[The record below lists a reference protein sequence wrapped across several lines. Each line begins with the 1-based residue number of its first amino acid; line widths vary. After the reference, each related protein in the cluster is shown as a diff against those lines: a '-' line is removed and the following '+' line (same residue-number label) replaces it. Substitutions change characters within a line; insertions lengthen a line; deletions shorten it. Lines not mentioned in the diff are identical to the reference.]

1 MGDSA
6 RERVLV
12 TGGASGIGAA
22 IVAQQRALG
31 RDVCVIDKQPGGI
44 VADLGVAAEVEAAL
58 DQALADGPI
67 HRLVNNVGYIRVA
80 NLAELDV
87 DDALRTYEI
96 NVIAAMR
103 CAKALLPGMR
113 EAGFGRIVNIAS
125 RAALG
130 KAGRSAYSGSKA
142 GIIGITRTWALEL
155 GQHGIT
161 VNAISPGPIRTA
173 MFEAANPAGEPRTQ
187 QIIDAIPV
195 KRVGEPDDIAAA
207 VGFLLDDRGFITGQ
221 NLNVCGGMTIGAA
234 PL

>member
-1 MGDSA
+1 MA
-6 RERVLV
+6 ETTTERVLV

-22 IVAQQRALG
+22 IVEQQRSLG
-31 RDVCVIDKQPGGI
+31 RDVVVIDKQPGGI
-44 VADLGVAAEVEAAL
+44 QADLADAAQVAD
-58 DQALADGPI
+58 ALAEALAGGPI

-80 NLAELDV
+80 ALEDLEIE
-87 DDALRTYEI
+87 DALRTYEI
-96 NVIAAMR
+96 NVVAAMR
-103 CAKALLPGMR
+103 CAQALLPGMR

-142 GIIGITRTWALEL
+142 GIIGVTRTWALEL

-161 VNAISPGPIRTA
+161 VNAVSPGPIRTA
-173 MFEAANPAGEPRTQ
+173 MFDAANPAGDPRTQ

-195 KRVGEPDDIAAA
+195 KRVGEPADIAGA
-207 VGFLLDDRGFITGQ
+207 VGFLLDEAGFITGQ

>member
-1 MGDSA
+1 MA
-6 RERVLV
+6 ETTIERVLV
-12 TGGASGIGAA
+12 TGGANGIGAA
-22 IVAQQRALG
+22 IAAQQRALG
-31 RDVCVIDKQPGGI
+31 RDVVIIDKQPGGI
-44 VADLGVAAEVEAAL
+44 EADLGDAAQVEAAL
-58 DQALADGPI
+58 AEALAGGPI
-67 HRLVNNVGYIRVA
+67 HRLVNNVGYIKVA
-80 NLAELDV
+80 NLDELDI

-96 NVIAAMR
+96 NVVAAMR
-103 CAKALLPGMR
+103 CAQALLPGMR

-142 GIIGITRTWALEL
+142 GIIGLTRTWALEL
-155 GQHGIT
+155 GVDGIT

-187 QIIDAIPV
+187 AIIDAIPV
-195 KRVGEPDDIAAA
+195 KRVGEPEDIAKA
-207 VGFLLDDRGFITGQ
+207 VAFFLDESGFITGQ

>member
-1 MGDSA
+1 MAEST

-22 IVAQQRALG
+22 IAAQQRELG
-31 RDVCVIDKQPGGI
+31 RDVVVIDKQPGGI
-44 VADLGVAAEVEAAL
+44 EADLGDAAQVEAAIAE
-58 DQALADGPI
+58 ALAGGPI

-80 NLAELDV
+80 NLDELDI
-87 DDALRTYEI
+87 DDALRSYEI
-96 NVIAAMR
+96 NVVAAMR
-103 CAKALLPGMR
+103 CAQGLLPGMK

-195 KRVGEPDDIAAA
+195 KRVGEPEDVAAA
-207 VGFLLDDRGFITGQ
+207 VGFLLDEAGFITGQ

>member
-1 MGDSA
+1 MA
-6 RERVLV
+6 ETTTERVLV

-22 IVAQQRALG
+22 IVEQQRSLG
-31 RDVCVIDKQPGGI
+31 RDVVVIDKQPGGI
-44 VADLGVAAEVEAAL
+44 QADLADAAQVADAL
-58 DQALADGPI
+58 TEALAGGPI

-80 NLAELDV
+80 ALEDLEIE
-87 DDALRTYEI
+87 DALRTYEI
-96 NVIAAMR
+96 NVVAAMR
-103 CAKALLPGMR
+103 CAQALLPGMR

-142 GIIGITRTWALEL
+142 GIIGVTRTWALEL

-161 VNAISPGPIRTA
+161 VNAVSPGPIRTA
-173 MFEAANPAGEPRTQ
+173 MFDAANPAGDPRTQ

-195 KRVGEPDDIAAA
+195 KRVGEPADIAGA
-207 VGFLLDDRGFITGQ
+207 VGFLLDEAGFITGQ

>member
-1 MGDSA
+1 MA
-6 RERVLV
+6 ETTTERVLV

-22 IVAQQRALG
+22 IVEQQRSLG
-31 RDVCVIDKQPGGI
+31 RDVVVIDKQPGGI
-44 VADLGVAAEVEAAL
+44 QADLADAAQVADAL
-58 DQALADGPI
+58 DEALAGGPI

-80 NLAELDV
+80 ALEELEIE
-87 DDALRTYEI
+87 DALRTYEI
-96 NVIAAMR
+96 NVVAAMR
-103 CAKALLPGMR
+103 CAQALLPGMR

-142 GIIGITRTWALEL
+142 GIIGVTRTWALEL

-161 VNAISPGPIRTA
+161 VNAVSPGPIRTA
-173 MFEAANPAGEPRTQ
+173 MFDAANPAGDPRTQ

-195 KRVGEPDDIAAA
+195 KRVGEPADIAGA
-207 VGFLLDDRGFITGQ
+207 VGFLLDEAGFITGQ

>member
-1 MGDSA
+1 MADSA
-6 RERVLV
+6 KERVLV
-12 TGGASGIGAA
+12 TGGAGGIGAA
-22 IVAQQRALG
+22 IVAQQRGLG
-31 RDVCVIDKQPGGI
+31 REVIVIDKQPGGI
-44 VADLGVAAEVEAAL
+44 VADLGEAA
-58 DQALADGPI
+58 QVETALTEALVGGPI

-80 NLAELDV
+80 NLEELDI

-96 NVIAAMR
+96 NVLAAMR
-103 CAKALLPGMR
+103 CAKALVPGMR

-142 GIIGITRTWALEL
+142 GIIGVTRTWALEL

-161 VNAISPGPIRTA
+161 VNAVSPGPIRTA
-173 MFEAANPAGEPRTQ
+173 MFEAANPAGEPSTQ

-195 KRVGEPDDIAAA
+195 KRVGEPDDISAA
-207 VGFLLDDRGFITGQ
+207 VGFLLDERGFITGQ
-221 NLNVCGGMTIGAA
+221 NLNVCGGMTIGAT

>member
-1 MGDSA
+1 MAEST

-22 IVAQQRALG
+22 IAAQQRELG
-31 RDVCVIDKQPGGI
+31 RDVVVIDKQPGGI
-44 VADLGVAAEVEAAL
+44 EADLGDAAQVEAAIAE
-58 DQALADGPI
+58 ALAGGPI

-80 NLAELDV
+80 NLDELDI
-87 DDALRTYEI
+87 DDALRSYEI
-96 NVIAAMR
+96 NVVAAMR
-103 CAKALLPGMR
+103 CAQELLPGMK

-195 KRVGEPDDIAAA
+195 KRVGEPEDVAAA
-207 VGFLLDDRGFITGQ
+207 VGFLLDEAGFITGQ

>member
-1 MGDSA
+1 MGESKND
-6 RERVLV
+6 RVLV

-22 IVAQQRALG
+22 IVDRQRALG
-31 RDVCVIDKQPGGI
+31 RDVVVIDKQPGGI
-44 VADLGVAAEVEAAL
+44 VADLGSADEVAG
-58 DQALADGPI
+58 ALAEALAGGPI

-80 NLAELDV
+80 NLADLDF

-103 CAKALLPGMR
+103 CAQALLPGMR
-113 EAGFGRIVNIAS
+113 DAGFGRIVNIAS
-125 RAALG
+125 RASLG
-130 KAGRSAYSGSKA
+130 KAGRTAYSGSKA
-142 GIIGITRTWALEL
+142 GLIGVTRTWALEL

-161 VNAISPGPIRTA
+161 VNAVSPGPIRTA
-173 MFEAANPAGEPRTQ
+173 MFEAANPPGDPRTQ

-195 KRVGEPDDIAAA
+195 KRAGEPDDVAAA
-207 VGFLLDDRGFITGQ
+207 VGFLLDESGFITGQ

>member
-1 MGDSA
+1 MA
-6 RERVLV
+6 ETTNERVLV

-22 IVAQQRALG
+22 IAAQQRAQG
-31 RDVCVIDKQPGGI
+31 REVVIIDKQPGGI
-44 VADLGVAAEVEAAL
+44 EADMGDAEQVEAAL
-58 DQALADGPI
+58 AEALAGGPI

-80 NLAELDV
+80 DLEDLDF
-87 DDALRTYEI
+87 DDVLRTYEI
-96 NVIAAMR
+96 NTVAAMR

-113 EAGFGRIVNIAS
+113 KAGFGRIVNIAS

-130 KAGRSAYSGSKA
+130 KPGRGAYGGSKA
-142 GIIGITRTWALEL
+142 GLIGITRTWALEL
-155 GQHGIT
+155 GRHGIT
-161 VNAISPGPIRTA
+161 VNAVSPGPIRTA

-195 KRVGEPDDIAAA
+195 KRVGEPEDIASA
-207 VGFLLDDRGFITGQ
+207 VAFLLDDRGFITGQ

>member
-1 MGDSA
+1 MADSA

-31 RDVCVIDKQPGGI
+31 REVVVIDKQPGGI
-44 VADLGVAAEVEAAL
+44 VADLGDAAQVEEAL
-58 DQALADGPI
+58 RQALADGPI

-80 NLAELDV
+80 NLEELDI

-96 NVIAAMR
+96 NVVAAMR
-103 CAKALLPGMR
+103 CAKALVPGMR
-113 EAGFGRIVNIAS
+113 DAGFGRIVNIAS

-142 GIIGITRTWALEL
+142 GMIGITRTWALEL

-207 VGFLLDDRGFITGQ
+207 VGFLLDERGFITGQ

>member
-1 MGDSA
+1 MAEST

-22 IVAQQRALG
+22 IAAQQRGLG
-31 RDVCVIDKQPGGI
+31 RDVVVIDKQPGGI
-44 VADLGVAAEVEAAL
+44 EADLSDAAQVEAAIAE
-58 DQALADGPI
+58 ALADGPI

-80 NLAELDV
+80 NLDELDI
-87 DDALRTYEI
+87 DDALRSYEI
-96 NVIAAMR
+96 NVVAAMR
-103 CAKALLPGMR
+103 CAKGLLPGMKD
-113 EAGFGRIVNIAS
+113 AGFGRIVNIAS

-195 KRVGEPDDIAAA
+195 KRVGEPDDVAAA
-207 VGFLLDDRGFITGQ
+207 VGFLLDEAGFITGQ

>member
-1 MGDSA
+1 MA
-6 RERVLV
+6 ETTTERVLV

-22 IVAQQRALG
+22 IVEQQRSLG
-31 RDVCVIDKQPGGI
+31 RDVVVIDKQPGGI
-44 VADLGVAAEVEAAL
+44 QADLADGAQVADAL
-58 DQALADGPI
+58 TEALAGGPI

-80 NLAELDV
+80 ALEDLEIE
-87 DDALRTYEI
+87 DALRTYEI
-96 NVIAAMR
+96 NVVAAMR
-103 CAKALLPGMR
+103 CAQALLPGMR

-142 GIIGITRTWALEL
+142 GIIGVTRTWALEL

-161 VNAISPGPIRTA
+161 VNAVSPGPIRTA
-173 MFEAANPAGEPRTQ
+173 MFDAANPAGDPRTQ

-195 KRVGEPDDIAAA
+195 KRVGEPADIAGA
-207 VGFLLDDRGFITGQ
+207 VGFLLDEAGFITGQ

>member
-1 MGDSA
+1 MA
-6 RERVLV
+6 ETTNERVLV

-22 IVAQQRALG
+22 IVAQQRDLG
-31 RDVCVIDKQPGGI
+31 RDVVVIDKQPGGI
-44 VADLGVAAEVEAAL
+44 EADVSDPAQVEAAL
-58 DQALADGPI
+58 AEALAGGPI

-80 NLAELDV
+80 NLEDLDF
-87 DDALRTYEI
+87 DDVLRTYEI
-96 NVIAAMR
+96 NTVAAMR

-113 EAGFGRIVNIAS
+113 EAGFGRIVNVAS

-130 KAGRSAYSGSKA
+130 KTGRSAYSGSKA

-161 VNAISPGPIRTA
+161 VNAVSPGPIRTPLFDA
-173 MFEAANPAGEPRTQ
+173 SNPADDPRTR

-195 KRVGEPDDIAAA
+195 KRVGEPEDVAAA
-207 VGFLLDDRGFITGQ
+207 VGFLLDEAGFITGQ

>member
-1 MGDSA
+1 MAEST

-22 IVAQQRALG
+22 IAAQQRELG
-31 RDVCVIDKQPGGI
+31 RDVVVIDKQPGGI
-44 VADLGVAAEVEAAL
+44 EADLGDAAQVEAAIAE
-58 DQALADGPI
+58 ALAGGPI

-80 NLAELDV
+80 NLDELDI
-87 DDALRTYEI
+87 DDALRSYEI
-96 NVIAAMR
+96 NVVAAMR
-103 CAKALLPGMR
+103 CAQGLLPGMR

-195 KRVGEPDDIAAA
+195 KRVGEPEDVAAA
-207 VGFLLDDRGFITGQ
+207 VGFLLDEAGFITGQ

>member
-1 MGDSA
+1 MAEST

-22 IVAQQRALG
+22 IAAQQRELG
-31 RDVCVIDKQPGGI
+31 RDVVVIDKQPGGI
-44 VADLGVAAEVEAAL
+44 EADLGDAAQVEAAIAE
-58 DQALADGPI
+58 ALAGGPI

-80 NLAELDV
+80 NLDELDI
-87 DDALRTYEI
+87 DDAMRSYEI
-96 NVIAAMR
+96 NVVAAMR
-103 CAKALLPGMR
+103 CAQGLLPGMK

-195 KRVGEPDDIAAA
+195 KRVGEPEDVAAA
-207 VGFLLDDRGFITGQ
+207 VGFLLDEAGFITGQ

>member
-1 MGDSA
+1 MA
-6 RERVLV
+6 ETTTERVLV

-22 IVAQQRALG
+22 IVEQQRSLG
-31 RDVCVIDKQPGGI
+31 RDVVVIDKQPGGI
-44 VADLGVAAEVEAAL
+44 QADLADAAQVAD
-58 DQALADGPI
+58 ALAEALAGGPI

-80 NLAELDV
+80 ALEELEIE
-87 DDALRTYEI
+87 DALRTYEI
-96 NVIAAMR
+96 NVVAAMR
-103 CAKALLPGMR
+103 CAQALLPGMR

-142 GIIGITRTWALEL
+142 GIIGVTRTWALEL

-161 VNAISPGPIRTA
+161 VNAVSPGPIRTA
-173 MFEAANPAGEPRTQ
+173 MFDAANPAGDPRTQ

-195 KRVGEPDDIAAA
+195 KRVGEPADIAGA
-207 VGFLLDDRGFITGQ
+207 VGFLLDEAGFITGQ

>member
-1 MGDSA
+1 M
-6 RERVLV
+6 LV

-22 IVAQQRALG
+22 IAAQQRGLG
-31 RDVCVIDKQPGGI
+31 RDVVVIDKQPGGI
-44 VADLGVAAEVEAAL
+44 EADLSDSAQVEAAIAE
-58 DQALADGPI
+58 ALADGPI

-80 NLAELDV
+80 NLDELDI
-87 DDALRTYEI
+87 DDALRSYEI
-96 NVIAAMR
+96 NVVAAMR
-103 CAKALLPGMR
+103 CAQGLLPGMK

-155 GQHGIT
+155 GRHGIT

-195 KRVGEPDDIAAA
+195 KRVGEPEDVAAA
-207 VGFLLDDRGFITGQ
+207 VGFLLDEAGFITGQ

>member
-1 MGDSA
+1 MA
-6 RERVLV
+6 ETTNERVLV

-31 RDVCVIDKQPGGI
+31 RDVVIIDKQPAGI
-44 VADLGVAAEVEAAL
+44 QADLGDAEQVEAAL
-58 DQALADGPI
+58 ATALEGGPI

-80 NLAELDV
+80 NLEDLDF
-87 DDALRTYEI
+87 DDVLRTYEI
-96 NVIAAMR
+96 NTVAAMR

-113 EAGFGRIVNIAS
+113 DAGFGRIVNIAS

-130 KAGRSAYSGSKA
+130 KPGRGAYGGSKA
-142 GIIGITRTWALEL
+142 GLIGITRTWALEL
-155 GQHGIT
+155 GQYGIT
-161 VNAISPGPIRTA
+161 VNAVSPGPIRTA
-173 MFEAANPAGEPRTQ
+173 MFETANPTGEPRTQ

-195 KRVGEPDDIAAA
+195 KRVGEPEDIASA